1 MIKSF
6 GGKSTEDVWNGD
18 NTTAARKIPQQLWG
32 IASKKLDMINAAVN
46 LDALRVSPG
55 NRLEKLKGA
64 LRDFYGIRINNQYR
78 IIFRWESGVADD
90 VEITDYH

>member
-6 GGKSTEDVWNGD
+6 GAKSTEDVWNGD
-18 NTTAARKIPQQLWG
+18 NTPAARKIPRQLWG
-32 IASKKLDMINAAVN
+32 VASRKLDMINAAVN
-46 LDALRVSPG
+46 LDALKVPPG

-64 LRDFYGIRINNQYR
+64 LRDFYSIRINDRYR
-78 IIFRWESGVADD
+78 ILFRWASGTADD